1 MALSSKRAEK
11 LALAGL
17 VISVVFFVATLLVS
31 KWSGFFA
38 IYATSWLI
46 LSAALVWVVLVIQ
59 FHQRALAEQEKL
71 DISQLTDAKQG
82 STIFQDRDKESS
94 AFAVAEKRLRILEK
108 WFVPI
113 FSALIALYQIA
124 LGLYLLNV
132 LHSGFGDQTQRPLIC
147 AVCMMAVAFVCFI
160 ISRYATGMS
169 AQPQWKPL
177 RAGGSIL
184 LGVAI
189 LCFVLAIGLA
199 LVQFKISTI
208 VNVIDFVIPILL
220 LLLGIEN
227 ALNTVLDI
235 YRPRLKG
242 KYSRTAFDSRLLGL
256 MSEPGGIFYTA
267 AGAIDYQFGFKVS
280 QTWFYQLL
288 EKVFVPL
295 LLFAVLVLYAM
306 SCIVIVA
313 PNEQAVIE
321 HFGNPVETAGPGLT
335 FKWPWPIDIA
345 YKYPTEKI
353 AEINI
358 GFEPEL
364 DPHGHVRVRPLLWG
378 QKHHQEEHYFLVA
391 SEQTATSSVASAV
404 PVSLIIAAVPVHY
417 KIKDLHS
424 YIYNHEQ
431 PEKLLE
437 AICYRELTRFAASA
451 KIEVDS
457 ESVETDESNQSLL
470 GAGRTHAKNVLTERI
485 QTAADDT
492 GLGVEIVFVGLQG
505 IHPPTEVA
513 PDYQQVVGAVQKKQ
527 AQILWAMAGRN
538 SVLTSLAGSID
549 EADLLYR
556 LAAEYQQAKDKNQT
570 EKAEELA
577 SELDRA
583 FSSANGDIFKTL
595 REAQSYAFEKAIL
608 AEATGRRFASQQQA
622 YNAAKEIYLQQQ
634 RLTTF
639 EEALEKVRKFVVVA
653 DTNDTQVFI
662 VDVQEKLTPSLY
674 EMSGF
679 QENTQK

>member
-1 MALSSKRAEK
+1 
-11 LALAGL
+11 
-17 VISVVFFVATLLVS
+17 
-31 KWSGFFA
+31 
-38 IYATSWLI
+38 
-46 LSAALVWVVLVIQ
+46 
-59 FHQRALAEQEKL
+59 
-71 DISQLTDAKQG
+71 
-82 STIFQDRDKESS
+82 
-94 AFAVAEKRLRILEK
+94 
-108 WFVPI
+108 
-113 FSALIALYQIA
+113 
-124 LGLYLLNV
+124 
-132 LHSGFGDQTQRPLIC
+132 
-147 AVCMMAVAFVCFI
+147 
-160 ISRYATGMS
+160 
-169 AQPQWKPL
+169 
-177 RAGGSIL
+177 
-184 LGVAI
+184 
-189 LCFVLAIGLA
+189 
-199 LVQFKISTI
+199 
-208 VNVIDFVIPILL
+208 
-220 LLLGIEN
+220 
-227 ALNTVLDI
+227 
-235 YRPRLKG
+235 
-242 KYSRTAFDSRLLGL
+242 
-256 MSEPGGIFYTA
+256 
-267 AGAIDYQFGFKVS
+267 
-280 QTWFYQLL
+280 QLL

-295 LLFAVLVLYAM
+295 FLFAVLVLYAM

-321 HFGNPVETAGPGLT
+321 HFGNPVETAGPGLA

-364 DPHGHVRVRPLLWG
+364 DQHGHVSVRPLLWG
-378 QKHHQEEHYFLVA
+378 QKHHHEEHYLLVA
-391 SEQTATSSVASAV
+391 SEQTAASSVASAV

-457 ESVETDESNQSLL
+457 ESIETDESSQSLL
-470 GAGRTHAKNVLTERI
+470 GAGRTRAKNVLTERI

-513 PDYQQVVGAVQKKQ
+513 PDYQQVVGAAQKKQ
-527 AQILWAMAGRN
+527 AQILWAMAHRN
-538 SVLTSLAGSID
+538 SALTSLAGSVD

-570 EKAEELA
+570 EKAEELG

-674 EMSGF
+674 EMSGL
-679 QENTQK
+679 QENTRK